1 MTVAAAYAAESV
13 PYSYTFTN
21 QSLGDWTQVDNNGGF
36 PYWQGHKNGA
46 AISIEMGYTN
56 DDYLVSPEIALQ
68 ADKSYQVAVEIHEK
82 AYTMDA
88 ATVDVVY
95 GTGDDVTTYTSAGTI
110 TLAGGTTPSVQLSVG
125 SDGNY
130 KIALHCTST
139 GVYDY
144 GSGQIFISSVAVTE
158 AEEGGGGDDEP
169 QSVAVPYSYTFSS
182 ATFDEG
188 WSQYN
193 ANGDQYEWTATD
205 AYVYSYTQNFGF
217 GTVTCDDY
225 LFSPAFSL
233 EAGTTYEVT
242 VVMNYATTTG
252 DIDVMYG
259 TSDDGSGYTS
269 VGKLEV
275 NDGGGSSTVSFSVPQ
290 SGEYRIALH
299 DISAPELYS
308 MSNIYLTSFD
318 IKVGEEGGGDEPQ
331 GVAVPYNYTFSTA
344 TFDDGWTKHNANGD
358 SKEWSA
364 SQYYVYNNIKN
375 NPYMG
380 GVTSSDDYL
389 FSPAFALEAE
399 TSYTIT
405 VTMPDDLAAY
415 DYLNEASNVDVMYGT
430 SSDGSGYTSVGK
442 LEVAPGATSTVSFT
456 VPQSGNYKIAFH
468 DISAPAEYEEA
479 GIYLITF
486 DIKPGEEQGGG
497 DTPAETADMPYFID
511 FSSSA
516 DGWTAVN
523 VDGDSYTWGED
534 PTYGG
539 YAVTRTNN
547 GSNDWFVSPLFHF
560 EEGEKYQVD
569 VILSTFRGVTDGLNG
584 AQQIKVMFGD
594 NEYTPATQLC
604 TATGLLANG
613 LQATAS
619 VEFTAPATG
628 DYPISVVNNLG
639 GSSSNDVY
647 ISSFSLKYTS
657 GQGGGS
663 TELSLPYRYDFAA
676 NSIGDWSTLDANE
689 DGITWHSSIGGASF
703 GICCREG
710 STGLGNDDDYI
721 VSPGTFALEQGK
733 VYTATLSIG
742 SFSTVSTTADN
753 NKIDLVYGTDDDFTA
768 YQSAGSFKLD
778 ADIQAAGSTTL
789 NFSVSESGSYRL
801 GLHNASSQAVWYVT
815 AIDVAEYSAPELP
828 EGVLLD
834 KDFNDGVDMGWTILD
849 ENADE
854 NPWQFVDGID
864 GISLPAKR
872 GSQGNHNDWLISPA
886 MTLEG
891 GKAYVVSY
899 TLAASANS
907 ASATVLAAYGTDAT
921 AAAMTTTIATES
933 IENETITHYYRI
945 TPAANGTYY
954 LGFQANS
961 AAGGNGTVSVVT
973 VKVAESEG
981 ITPLAPT
988 ELTAEPS
995 IKAGTV
1001 ALSWTNPTMD
1011 TENIALTGNLMLR
1024 IVRNGETVDDISGQ
1038 PGEQMNYIDRPTPFE
1053 GEASYQVIA
1062 YVDESRLSEAATASA
1077 TLDDFQGERSEL
1089 IFWGQHR
1096 NEDYT
1101 STNYEP
1107 FSDWAVSDLDG
1118 NKSFTYQSWDNS
1130 FSLGMATSNNDWI
1143 ISPAVTLSTNRRYL
1157 IEVELQ
1163 SSTAYGATLDVY
1175 MGTSASTAGMN
1186 TQLMQIDNA
1195 TGNGWFVLSSE
1206 QFDIDENG
1214 EYYFGIHCNTRTQTT
1229 VFVHGF
1235 RIYYYENRD
1244 TDPEEVP
1251 YTEDFAD
1258 ADLAGWSLADGTTF
1272 AVADGALASTQNGE
1286 PRSEI
1291 VYSPL
1296 INLKG
1301 GYTYEVTF
1309 DYAFDGADDG
1319 STFTFYMADGQSE
1332 AELIADSSLAL
1343 DGTTEGRYLFTPA
1356 EDGSYCAAWQIIAGA
1371 DDEVRATIDNLAVG
1385 VNIYS
1390 ALPYSEDFETYA
1402 INDMPAGYEG
1412 ITTVSDTDGNI
1423 AAEVGNTGGSTL
1435 WFNYEELRETYS
1447 LTLKYKKSDFS
1458 GWEINA
1464 VTAEGEKQ
1472 LVGSIEGDANAD
1484 WKEVTFAIP
1493 TFDGKE
1499 EAYGFRLEFSTFGEG
1514 SLLIDDL
1521 QITQNV
1527 RAIAPAAPTEFRIYK
1542 NASEPDMAA
1551 WTYPTTEPDG
1561 NPLDSNANVTVT
1573 IYEDN
1578 TEIGSATGTPGSNG
1592 AIEFTID
1599 DNWDNGVKLYR
1610 AVASIDDEQGEAA
1623 TWIVMEN
1630 DATIYGFNGNTLSL
1644 VKYDFSSDED
1654 WTADG
1659 WTIADGIASA
1669 APGEGTATI
1678 TSPEFELTEGQLY
1691 MVRYYIDT
1699 DANSPADFTVT
1710 VGDASQ
1716 EFTEAYIG
1724 RNTYSWNVFDPS
1736 NPNYQLGRYMHIDF
1750 MLPRIETTGNYDVTI
1765 SASNIG
1771 KNISVESV
1779 EVLEVREY
1787 PTVCEVPYENDFDDM
1802 AAPSGSPEPNWTIPF
1817 YTQFWR
1823 IDEMANYDGATAA
1836 SGSRALV
1843 APPTT
1848 ELASTAPQDFIFTPY
1863 FAVKAGKTYLVEFDY
1878 YMPSAETGLAFIYA
1892 NTPTYTEGEYAVIK
1906 EMEQATAWKHY
1917 SINFTNTGVDGELVF
1932 GFVSYAV
1939 EVRDQVTA
1947 IDNFKI
1953 TEVSAPGSVAEI
1965 AAGAAVTYHDGV
1977 LNVPADIERV
1987 AVYDMQ
1993 GRMVISTTETGTI
2006 SLEGLSDGVY
2016 VVKAIG
2022 SEGGAVQTLKIVK

>member
-1 MTVAAAYAAESV
+1 MAIAAAYAAEPV
-13 PYSYTFTN
+13 PYEYTFSGG
-21 QSLGDWTQVDNNGGF
+21 SLGEWTQVDNNGGY
-36 PYWQGHKNGA
+36 PYWQGHQNGA

-68 ADKSYQVAVEIHEK
+68 AGKTYEVAVEIHEK

-88 ATVDVVY
+88 ATVDIVC

-144 GSGQIFISSVAVTE
+144 GSGQLFISSVAVTE

-193 ANGDQYEWTATD
+193 ANGDQYYWTATD

-242 VVMNYATTTG
+242 VVMNNATTTG

-275 NDGGGSSTVSFSVPQ
+275 NNGGGSSTVSFSVPQ
-290 SGEYRIALH
+290 SGEYKIALH

-331 GVAVPYNYTFSTA
+331 GVAVPYDYTFSST
-344 TFDDGWTKHNANGD
+344 TFDEGWSKQNANGD
-358 SKEWSA
+358 SYEWSA
-364 SQYYVYNNIKN
+364 PSAYVYSYIAYGTN
-375 NPYMG
+375 
-380 GVTSSDDYL
+380 DDYL
-389 FSPAFALEAE
+389 FSPAFALEAGKNYSVTVAMNDYTTNNGE
-399 TSYTIT
+399 T
-405 VTMPDDLAAY
+405 V
-415 DYLNEASNVDVMYGT
+415 VDVMYGT
-430 SSDGSGYTSVGK
+430 GNDGAAYTSIGK
-442 LEVAPGATSTVSFT
+442 LEINPGGTSTVTFS
-456 VPQSGNYKIAFH
+456 VPQNGDYQIAFH
-468 DISAPAEYEEA
+468 DTSSSNATSS
-479 GIYLITF
+479 IYLTSFSIAP
-486 DIKPGEEQGGG
+486 DEGGG
-497 DTPAETADMPYFID
+497 DTPAEVAEMPYNID
-511 FSSSA
+511 FTKSA

-523 VDGDSYTWGED
+523 VDGDNYTWGENL
-534 PTYGG
+534 TNGG
-539 YAVTRTNN
+539 YAVTATNN

-569 VILSTFRGVTDGLNG
+569 VILSTVNGVADAVNG

-604 TATGLLANG
+604 TATGYLATS

-619 VEFTAPATG
+619 VEFEAPATG

-639 GSSSNDVY
+639 GNSSSY
-647 ISSFSLKYTS
+647 IYIASFSLKS
-657 GQGGGS
+657 ASEQGGEI
-663 TELSLPYRYDFAA
+663 ELALPYSYDFAA
-676 NSIGDWSTLDANE
+676 NSIGDWSTLDANG
-689 DGITWHSSIGGASF
+689 DDVTWHSSTYGTQF

-710 STGLGNDDDYI
+710 FTGLGDDNDYI
-721 VSPGTFALEQGK
+721 VSPGTFSLEAGK
-733 VYTATLSIG
+733 IYSATLSVG
-742 SFSTVSTTADN
+742 NSSTVGTTN
-753 NKIDLVYGTDDDFTA
+753 LIELVYGSGDDFATYA
-768 YQSAGSFKLD
+768 SAGSFALTQEVIR
-778 ADIQAAGSTTL
+778 AESTTL
-789 NFSVSESGSYRL
+789 NFSVEETGIYRI
-801 GLHNASSQAVWYVT
+801 GLHNASVNAVWYLT
-815 AIDVAEYSAPELP
+815 KFDLSEYTAPELP

-834 KDFNDGVDMGWTILD
+834 KDFNDGVDLGWSILD
-849 ENADE
+849 ENNDE
-854 NPWQFVDGID
+854 NSWQFVDGLS
-864 GISLPAKR
+864 GISLTSVR
-872 GSQGNHNDWLISPA
+872 GAQGNHNDWLISPEMA
-886 MTLEG
+886 FEA
-891 GKAYVVSY
+891 GKSYVVTY
-899 TLAASANS
+899 TASTSGNPAPATLTVAYGSAPDAAS
-907 ASATVLAAYGTDAT
+907 
-921 AAAMTTTIATES
+921 MTNTIATRT
-933 IENETITHYYRI
+933 INETDMAYFRI
-945 TPAANGTYY
+945 TPETAGNYY
-954 LGFQANS
+954 LGFLVNSSAN
-961 AAGGNGTVSVVT
+961 NGTVSVLT
-973 VKVAESEG
+973 VKVAESAG

-988 ELTAEPS
+988 DLVAEPD
-995 IKAGTV
+995 IQAGQV
-1001 ALSWTNPTMD
+1001 KLSWTNPDTD
-1011 TENIALTGNLMLR
+1011 TENIALDGNITLR
-1024 IVRNGETVDDISGQ
+1024 ISRNGETVEDITGQ
-1038 PGEQMNYIDRPTPFE
+1038 PGESMSYIDRPTPFE
-1053 GEASYQVIA
+1053 GEAKYQVA
-1062 YVDESRLSEAATASA
+1062 AFVTEDKLSEAAETVAN
-1077 TLDDFQGERSEL
+1077 LNDFQGERSEL

-1101 STNYEP
+1101 PTNYEP

-1143 ISPAVTLSTNRRYL
+1143 ISPAVELSTNRRYL

-1163 SSTAYGATLDVY
+1163 SSPAYGATLDVY

-1195 TGNGWFVLSSE
+1195 TGNGWFILSTE

-1214 EYYFGIHCNTRTQTT
+1214 EYYFGIHCNARTQTT
-1229 VFVHGF
+1229 IYVHGF

-1258 ADLAGWSLADGTTF
+1258 ADLAGWSLADGSTF
-1272 AVADGALASTQNGE
+1272 AVADGALTSSQNGE

-1332 AELIADSSLAL
+1332 TELIADSRLAL
-1343 DGTTEGRYLFTPA
+1343 DGTADGRCLFTPD
-1356 EDGSYCAAWQIIAGA
+1356 EDGSYCLAWQIIAGA
-1371 DDEVRATIDNLAVG
+1371 DDDVKATIDNLAVG
-1385 VNIYS
+1385 VKIYS
-1390 ALPYSEDFETYA
+1390 ALPYSEDFEGYA
-1402 INDMPAGYEG
+1402 INDMPAGYED
-1412 ITTVSDTDGNI
+1412 ITTVSDADGNI
-1423 AAEVGNTGGSTL
+1423 AAEVANAGGSTL

-1472 LVGSIEGDANAD
+1472 PVGSIEGDANAD

-1499 EAYGFRLEFSTFGEG
+1499 EAYGFRLEFSTFGES

-1521 QITQNV
+1521 QITLNE
-1527 RAIAPAAPTEFRIYK
+1527 RAIAPAAPYNFRVY
-1542 NASEPDMAA
+1542 STGTAA
-1551 WTYPTTEPDG
+1551 WNYPKTEADG
-1561 NPLDSNANVTVT
+1561 YDLESATNVTVT
-1573 IYEDN
+1573 IYDGDKELA
-1578 TEIGSATGTPGSNG
+1578 SSTGTPGSNG
-1592 AIEFTID
+1592 FIENLDFD
-1599 DNWDNGVKLYR
+1599 DEWENDVKLIR
-1610 AVASIDDEQGEAA
+1610 ATASVEGELGQSA
-1623 TWIVMEN
+1623 TWIIRKN
-1630 DATIYGFNGNTLSL
+1630 DNSSWEYKGNILGIAEFDIDD
-1644 VKYDFSSDED
+1644 K
-1654 WTADG
+1654 WQNNG
-1659 WTIADGIASA
+1659 WTIADGK
-1669 APGEGTATI
+1669 ATI
-1678 TSPEFELTEGQLY
+1678 TEGEGSIVSPEFELKEGQIYL
-1691 MVRYYIDT
+1691 VRYYIDT
-1699 DANSPADFTVT
+1699 DADAAADFSVK

-1716 EFTEAYIG
+1716 TFTGARIG
-1724 RNTYSWNVFDPS
+1724 RNTYDWGGALPDAVGQ
-1736 NPNYQLGRYMHIDF
+1736 YQYIDF
-1750 MLPRIETTGNYDVTI
+1750 VLPRIESTDDYNVTI
-1765 SASNIG
+1765 SAGNIG
-1771 KNISVESV
+1771 KSVSV
-1779 EVLEVREY
+1779 DLVEIYEVREY
-1787 PTVCEVPYENDFDDM
+1787 PSTCEVPYENDFEDLAVELGGLD
-1802 AAPSGSPEPNWTIPF
+1802 PNWSRPYNTN
-1817 YTQFWR
+1817 YWR
-1823 IDEMANYDGATAA
+1823 IDDMSNYGTTAA
-1836 SGSRALV
+1836 SGNRALV
-1843 APPTT
+1843 APATT
-1848 ELASTAPQDFIFTPY
+1848 DLDVKGRPEDFVYTPY
-1863 FAVKAGKTYLVEFDY
+1863 FVIKAGKTYSIEFDY
-1878 YMPSAETGLAFIYA
+1878 YMPSAQTGLAFIYA
-1892 NTPTYTEGEYAVIK
+1892 YTPTYTEGEYAIIE
-1906 EMEQATAWKHY
+1906 EMVQATEWKHY
-1917 SINFTNTGVDGELVF
+1917 SKTFDGEDADETLIF
-1932 GFVSYAV
+1932 GFVSYAA
-1939 EVRDQVTA
+1939 EVRDQAMA

-1953 TEVSAPGSVAEI
+1953 FEKQSGSVSEI
-1965 AAGAAVTYHDGV
+1965 AAGAAVTYHDGM
-1977 LNVPADIERV
+1977 LNVPADIESV

-2016 VVKAIG
+2016 VVKAVG
-2022 SEGGAVQTLKIVK
+2022 TEGGAVQTLKIVK

>member
-1 MTVAAAYAAESV
+1 MKKKFYSLLFTAAMTVAATYAAEPV
-13 PYSYTFTN
+13 PYEYTFSGG
-21 QSLGDWTQVDNNGGF
+21 SLGDWTQVDNNGGY
-36 PYWQGHKNGA
+36 PYWQGHQNGA

-68 ADKSYQVAVEIHEK
+68 AGKTYEVAVEIHEK

-88 ATVDVVY
+88 ATVDIVC

-144 GSGQIFISSVAVTE
+144 GSGQLFISSVAVTE

-169 QSVAVPYSYTFSS
+169 QSVVVPYSYTFSS

-193 ANGDQYEWTATD
+193 ANGDQYYWTATD

-242 VVMNYATTTG
+242 VVMNNATTTG

-275 NDGGGSSTVSFSVPQ
+275 NNGGGSSTVSFSVPQ
-290 SGEYRIALH
+290 SGEYKIALH

-331 GVAVPYNYTFSTA
+331 GVAVPYDYTFSST
-344 TFDDGWTKHNANGD
+344 TFDEGWSKQNANGD
-358 SKEWSA
+358 SYEWSA
-364 SQYYVYNNIKN
+364 PSAYVYSYIAYGTN
-375 NPYMG
+375 
-380 GVTSSDDYL
+380 DDYL
-389 FSPAFALEAE
+389 FSPAFALEAGKNYSVTVAMNDYTTNNGE
-399 TSYTIT
+399 T
-405 VTMPDDLAAY
+405 V
-415 DYLNEASNVDVMYGT
+415 VDVMYGT
-430 SSDGSGYTSVGK
+430 GNDGAAYTSIGK
-442 LEVAPGATSTVSFT
+442 LEINPGGTSTVTFS
-456 VPQSGNYKIAFH
+456 VPQNGDYQIAFH
-468 DISAPAEYEEA
+468 DTSSSNATSS
-479 GIYLITF
+479 IYLTSFSIAP
-486 DIKPGEEQGGG
+486 DEGGG
-497 DTPAETADMPYFID
+497 DTPAEVAEMPYNID
-511 FSSSA
+511 FTKSA

-523 VDGDSYTWGED
+523 VDGDNYTWGENL
-534 PTYGG
+534 TNGG
-539 YAVTRTNN
+539 YAVTATNN

-569 VILSTFRGVTDGLNG
+569 VILSTVNGVTDAVYG

-604 TATGLLANG
+604 TATGYLATS

-619 VEFTAPATG
+619 VEFEAPATG

-639 GSSSNDVY
+639 GNSSSY
-647 ISSFSLKYTS
+647 IYIASFSLKS
-657 GQGGGS
+657 ASEQGGEI
-663 TELSLPYRYDFAA
+663 ELALPYSYDFAA
-676 NSIGDWSTLDANE
+676 NSIGDWSTLDANS
-689 DGITWHSSIGGASF
+689 DGITWHSSSSGTQF

-710 STGLGNDDDYI
+710 STGLGEDNDYL
-721 VSPGTFALEQGK
+721 VSPGTFSLEAGK
-733 VYTATLSIG
+733 IYTATLALG
-742 SFSTVSTTADN
+742 SFSNVGTEN
-753 NKIDLVYGTDDDFTA
+753 NIDLVMGSGEDFTQ
-768 YQSAGSFKLD
+768 YETIDSFTLTEETKKN
-778 ADIQAAGSTTL
+778 GSTTI
-789 NFSVSESGSYRL
+789 NFTVDKAGSYRI
-801 GLHNASSQAVWYVT
+801 GLHNHSVGAVWY
-815 AIDVAEYSAPELP
+815 IEKFDLSEYTAPELP

-834 KDFNDGVDMGWTILD
+834 KDFNDGVDLGWSILD
-849 ENADE
+849 ENNDK
-854 NPWQFVDGID
+854 NSWQFVDGLS
-864 GISLPAKR
+864 GISLTSVR
-872 GSQGNHNDWLISPA
+872 GAQGNHNDWLISPEMA
-886 MTLEG
+886 FEA
-891 GKAYVVSY
+891 GKSYVVTY
-899 TLAASANS
+899 TASTSGNSAPATLTVAYGSAPDAAS
-907 ASATVLAAYGTDAT
+907 
-921 AAAMTTTIATES
+921 MTNTIATRT
-933 IENETITHYYRI
+933 INETGTAYFRI
-945 TPAANGTYY
+945 TPETAGNYHLGFLVNSSANNGTI
-954 LGFQANS
+954 
-961 AAGGNGTVSVVT
+961 SVLT
-973 VKVAESEG
+973 VKVAESAG
-981 ITPLAPT
+981 ITPLAPAD
-988 ELTAEPS
+988 LAAEPD
-995 IKAGTV
+995 IQAGQV
-1001 ALSWTNPTMD
+1001 KLSWTNPVMD
-1011 TENIALTGNLMLR
+1011 TENIALDGNITLR
-1024 IVRNGETVDDISGQ
+1024 ISRNGEIVEDITGQ
-1038 PGEQMNYIDRPTPFE
+1038 PGESMSYIDRPTPFE
-1053 GEASYQVIA
+1053 GEAKYQVA
-1062 YVDESRLSEAATASA
+1062 AFVTEDKLSEAAETVAN
-1077 TLDDFQGERSEL
+1077 LNDFQGERNEL

-1143 ISPAVTLSTNRRYL
+1143 ISPAVELSTNRRYL

-1195 TGNGWFVLSSE
+1195 TGNGWFILSTE

-1214 EYYFGIHCNTRTQTT
+1214 EYYFGIHCNARTQTT
-1229 VFVHGF
+1229 IYVHGF

-1258 ADLAGWSLADGTTF
+1258 ADLAGWSFADGSTF
-1272 AVADGALASTQNGE
+1272 AVADGALTSSQNGE

-1332 AELIADSSLAL
+1332 TELIADSRLAL
-1343 DGTTEGRYLFTPA
+1343 DGTADGRCLFTPD
-1356 EDGSYCAAWQIIAGA
+1356 EDGSYCLAWQIIAGA
-1371 DDEVRATIDNLAVG
+1371 DDDVKATIDNLAVG
-1385 VNIYS
+1385 VKIYS

-1402 INDMPAGYEG
+1402 INDMPAGYED

-1423 AAEVGNTGGSTL
+1423 AAEVANAGGSTL

-1499 EAYGFRLEFSTFGEG
+1499 EAYGFRLEFSTFGES

-1521 QITQNV
+1521 QITLNE
-1527 RAIAPAAPTEFRIYK
+1527 RAIAPAAPTEFRVYK

-1578 TEIGSATGTPGSNG
+1578 TAIGSATGTPGSNG
-1592 AIEFTID
+1592 AIAFTID

-1610 AVASIDDEQGEAA
+1610 AVASIGDKQGEAA

-1716 EFTEAYIG
+1716 EFTKAYIG

-1736 NPNYQLGRYMHIDF
+1736 DPNYQLGRYMHIDF

-1892 NTPTYTEGEYAVIK
+1892 NTPTYAEDEYAVIK

-1917 SINFTNTGVDGELVF
+1917 SINFKNTGVDGELVF
-1932 GFVSYAV
+1932 GFVSYAA

-1953 TEVSAPGSVAEI
+1953 TEESAPGSVSEI
-1965 AAGAAVTYHDGV
+1965 AAGAAVTYHDGM
-1977 LNVPADIERV
+1977 LNVPADIESV

-2016 VVKAIG
+2016 VVKAVG
-2022 SEGGAVQTLKIVK
+2022 TEGGAVQTLKIVK